1 MFNLTPVSDE
11 AARAFEERIAQT
23 HFGSIET
30 FVNLY
35 NDGLIAKKSEG
46 VTTLAADLVQA
57 YREIELRG
65 GEFAFLSEA
74 EISSAEL
81 LVKAQ
86 AYSQAIELQRTVREK
101 LSKGEIGRRYIFE
114 DGKFY
119 TIALDEDERE
129 TRGEE
134 IRELSVK
141 KSVDIDELSAALGFD
156 LSEGDFE
163 LFEAFD
169 PSPVIT
175 ARAAF

>member
-1 MFNLTPVSDE
+1 MFNLTPASDE

-35 NDGLIAKKSEG
+35 NDGLIAKKSDG
-46 VTTLAADLVQA
+46 VTSLVAELVQA

-65 GEFAFLSEA
+65 GELAFLSEA
-74 EISSAEL
+74 EIASTEL

-86 AYSQAIELQRTVREK
+86 AYAQAIELQRTVREK
-101 LSKGEIGRRYIFE
+101 LAKGEIGRRYIFE
-114 DGKFY
+114 EGKFY
-119 TIALDEDERE
+119 TIGLDEDERE
-129 TRGEE
+129 VRGDE

-141 KSVDIDELSAALGFD
+141 KSVNIDELVNALGFD
-156 LSEGDFE
+156 LEEGDFE

-169 PSPVIT
+169 PSPVVT